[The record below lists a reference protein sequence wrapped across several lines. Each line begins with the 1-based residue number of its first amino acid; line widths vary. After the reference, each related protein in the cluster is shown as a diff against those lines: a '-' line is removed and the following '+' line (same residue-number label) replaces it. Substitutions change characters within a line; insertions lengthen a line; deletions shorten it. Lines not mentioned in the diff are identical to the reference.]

1 MSNKL
6 KVADI
11 MTREVCTVL
20 EEDNLDSVLTLLAP
34 YRFRHVPVVD
44 GKRLVGILSQRDLLQ
59 LTSQGR
65 DRSSA
70 ARARETRVL
79 EQTFVRDVMNEKV
92 ITAAPDT
99 SLAAAARLMLEQRVG
114 ALPVLDEDQQLVGIV
129 SESDLLRYM
138 AQTL

>member
-1 MSNKL
+1 MSNKPT
-6 KVADI
+6 VADI
-11 MTREVCTVL
+11 MTREVCTVF

-44 GKRLVGILSQRDLLQ
+44 GKRVVGILSQRDLLQ

-65 DRSSA
+65 DRSA
-70 ARARETRVL
+70 IARTREAHVL
-79 EQTFVRDVMNEKV
+79 EQTFVRDVMNQRV
-92 ITAAPDT
+92 ITASPDT
-99 SLAAAARLMLEQRVG
+99 PLAHAARLMLEQRVG
-114 ALPVLDEDQQLVGIV
+114 ALPVVDKDQQLVGIV